1 MKEKILKLSK
11 RLKSFSLNEIA
22 TILEMEEKDIK
33 PMLDELVLENRLSLT
48 AKTYLFNKQV
58 SSRGCISKLPLFFH
72 FHSPEVIDLI
82 LKGFCSDIP
91 VNQMCNLVGLHKN
104 VTGKFYIYFRKLIY
118 DDQKKE
124 LERYFTLNPMQGKER
139 KWFNANAF
147 LYIYNNKLFVSDK
160 ILKSIDCSKYSEVER
175 LEIKK
180 QYLRCFRKVQ
190 NNSYKHKF
198 YLHLTE
204 EIWKYGKDFL
214 KRYELLK
221 TLINC

>member
-1 MKEKILKLSK
+1 
-11 RLKSFSLNEIA
+11 
-22 TILEMEEKDIK
+22 
-33 PMLDELVLENRLSLT
+33 
-48 AKTYLFNKQV
+48 
-58 SSRGCISKLPLFFH
+58 
-72 FHSPEVIDLI
+72 
-82 LKGFCSDIP
+82 
-91 VNQMCNLVGLHKN
+91 
-104 VTGKFYIYFRKLIY
+104 
-118 DDQKKE
+118 
-124 LERYFTLNPMQGKER
+124 MQGKER